1 MDRLACVDLP
11 AFPLQLLLRDH
22 AEWRDHPAVVVE
34 HDRPQGKILWVNA
47 AAARVGI
54 RRGMRY
60 AAGLSLCAE
69 LRAGVISND
78 RIELGREEIAAQ
90 LRRFSPEI
98 EPFRDDPGVF
108 WLDASGLER
117 LHPDL
122 RVWGDRL
129 RARLRAEEFYSLV
142 VVGWTRFGT
151 FAVARGLRQSS
162 ADRGIRS
169 QAEAKERGRRSR
181 RGAAMPGTLDLHDRS
196 REAVMARRV
205 PLERLALSPKS
216 RDALEKLGAH
226 TVGDLL
232 EMPAGGLGKRFGP
245 ELLRLHRLAQGED
258 PLPLQSVAS
267 QPPLEAG
274 IDLEPP
280 VADVSRLVF
289 HLSRLLHPLL
299 ERLATRGDALAQ
311 LDLDLT
317 LEESSALAD
326 AARFLHESLRPAAPT
341 LDATQ
346 LLHLVHLRLDRL
358 ELAGEVERIALVAG
372 GVAAT
377 DEQLLLFVDAPKR
390 DIEAGDRALAR
401 VRAELGNDAVVRAVL
416 RPGHLPEASYVW
428 EPLEHLSLP
437 HLTDVDASPRPLI
450 RRIEQRPRP
459 LPPRPRIEP
468 DGWLLAELEAGPV
481 VKKSGPYIF
490 SGAWWHNLIHRE
502 YHFAELRRGDIV
514 WVYCDRR
521 RKRWYLQGV
530 VE

>member
-22 AEWRDHPAVVVE
+22 AEWRDDPAVVVE

-47 AAARVGI
+47 AAARLGI
-54 RRGMRY
+54 RREMRY
-60 AAGLSLCAE
+60 AAGLSICAK
-69 LRAGVISND
+69 LRAGVISSE
-78 RIELGREEIAAQ
+78 RIERGREEVATQ
-90 LRRFSPEI
+90 LRSFSPEI
-98 EPFRDDPGVF
+98 EPFPGDPGVF

-129 RARLRAEEFYSLV
+129 RARLRAEEFCSLV

-151 FAVARGLRQSS
+151 FAVARGLRQGS
-162 ADRGIRS
+162 ADRGIGSR
-169 QAEAKERGRRSR
+169 AEAKARGRRAS
-181 RGAAMPGTLDLHDRS
+181 RGAAMPGTLHLRDRS
-196 REAVMARRV
+196 REAAMARRV
-205 PLERLALSPKS
+205 PLERLSLSPAS
-216 RDALEKLGAH
+216 LDALEKLGAYS
-226 TVGDLL
+226 VGDLL
-232 EMPAGGLGKRFGP
+232 ELPAGGLGKRFGP

-258 PLPLQSVAS
+258 PLPLQSVAYEA
-267 QPPLEAG
+267 PLESG

-280 VADVSRLVF
+280 VADVSQLVF
-289 HLSRLLHPLL
+289 HFSRLLHPLL
-299 ERLATRGDALAQ
+299 ERLVGRGDALAQ

-317 LEESSALAD
+317 LEQSSALSED
-326 AARFLHESLRPAAPT
+326 ARFLHKSLRPAAPT

-346 LLHLVHLRLDRL
+346 LLHLVHLCLDRL
-358 ELAGEVERIALVAG
+358 ELAGAVERIALVAG

-377 DEQLLLFVDAPKR
+377 EEQLLLFVDAPKR

-416 RPGHLPEASYVW
+416 RPGHLPEASYGW
-428 EPLEHLSLP
+428 EPMEHLSLP
-437 HLTDVDASPRPLI
+437 HLADADASPLPLI

-502 YHFAELRRGDIV
+502 YHFAEFRRGDIV

-521 RKRWYLQGV
+521 RKRWYLHGV